1 MFMSRPG
8 EAAVWR
14 GMSWRMASG
23 SLARW
28 TAFAVL
34 SCAPPS
40 VIASAAGVPPQP
52 VAPSAVAAPVPL
64 ARLGLTVEALDPAIA
79 ERVHVPPSTQGL
91 VVTSLAFKGPA
102 AAAGIR
108 IGDIVQAIDGHSLA
122 GSKGVRTLADHR
134 GAAQLTVLR
143 AGVTSVVPVG

>member
-1 MFMSRPG
+1 
-8 EAAVWR
+8 
-14 GMSWRMASG
+14 MASG
-23 SLARW
+23 FLARRKALAALACMPL
-28 TAFAVL
+28 TA
-34 SCAPPS
+34 
-40 VIASAAGVPPQP
+40 IASAAGASAPPA
-52 VAPSAVAAPVPL
+52 APPAVAAPVPL

-79 ERVHVPPSTQGL
+79 ERVHLPPSTQGL

-122 GSKGVRTLADHR
+122 GSKGVKTLADHR